1 MKVIELNPKVGK
13 VEMVTF
19 EVLVHQVRLLA
30 VATFDGV
37 DYFKRCSSQGRLLTL
52 SAYFMG
58 FTTKAEERYEYDPY
72 GKQKFTIHEDAF
84 RLMLRAIRQKIADS
98 NSLVSA
104 NMWATL
110 YYAIR
115 SQVDKSI
122 WKRCEKLSYGTK

>member
-1 MKVIELNPKVGK
+1 MKVIEMKPKVEK

-30 VATFDGV
+30 VATFDGA
-37 DYFKRCSSQGRLLTL
+37 DYFKRSWFKSRLLTM

-58 FTTKAEERYEYDPY
+58 FAPKAEERYEYEPF
-72 GKQKFTIHEDAF
+72 GKQKFTIHEDSF
-84 RLMLRAIRQKIADS
+84 RLMLRAIRQKIDDS
-98 NSLVSA
+98 NSLVFA

-115 SQVDKSI
+115 NQVDKSI
-122 WKRCEKLSYGTK
+122 WKRCEKLSYGNK